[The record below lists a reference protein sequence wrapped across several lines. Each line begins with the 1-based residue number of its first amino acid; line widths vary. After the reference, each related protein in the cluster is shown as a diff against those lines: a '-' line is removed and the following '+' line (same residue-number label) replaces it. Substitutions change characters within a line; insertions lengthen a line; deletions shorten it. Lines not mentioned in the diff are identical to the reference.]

1 MKVVLGAEE
10 NLVFALVAGT
20 VISATSAGALSGG
33 AITTKYLGS
42 YTNKRSAHLCLLMLI
57 ILSAACL
64 PMSFLSNPYAFI
76 ACVWLVMYCHG
87 FIEPIFTGILLNS
100 VGSEEGATA
109 SSVLIFM
116 QMILGFVPAPY
127 AYGLLVDEIPEIDK
141 EGENVSK
148 WGMRGVT
155 FYSLLGVVGLFFSIL
170 LKKNAD
176 AAVEESDGIKLANI
190 ST

>member
-10 NLVFALVAGT
+10 NLVFGLVAGT

-42 YTNKRSAHLCLLMLI
+42 YTNKRSVYLCLLMLFF
-57 ILSAACL
+57 LSAASL
-64 PMSFLSNPYAFI
+64 PMSFLINPYAFI
-76 ACVWLVMYCHG
+76 ACVWIVMYCHG

-127 AYGLLVDEIPEIDK
+127 AYGLLVD
-141 EGENVSK
+141 
-148 WGMRGVT
+148 
-155 FYSLLGVVGLFFSIL
+155 
-170 LKKNAD
+170 
-176 AAVEESDGIKLANI
+176 
-190 ST
+190 